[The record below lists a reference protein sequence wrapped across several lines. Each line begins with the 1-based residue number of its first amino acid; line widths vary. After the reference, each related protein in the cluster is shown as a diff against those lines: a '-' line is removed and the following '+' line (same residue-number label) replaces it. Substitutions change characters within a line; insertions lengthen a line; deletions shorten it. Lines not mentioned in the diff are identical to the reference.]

1 MTGRGVDRRSG
12 SWSSPRPGPRTPG
25 RRHGCT
31 PAGAGRPSRCSA
43 DVTTTAS
50 APSDSRQLSK
60 MQSGSEIQ
68 RESMYSSRVSGRS
81 CITALGFRL
90 ACTRAAERDVREVVP
105 GRAELVHVAPGQHRD
120 LVDGAQHP
128 CCAVPV
134 GDAWDAAGCFRHSE
148 PGLDPWP
155 RSPPLLACG
164 TARPPRRGTGPTP
177 PPSPRGR
184 PHRNRRRPRSPPG
197 RRTRSHRSRGSAPG
211 RRPTWSRSCT
221 TRARRP
227 RRARSSRRRARRA
240 RPEPRVRFRTRAA
253 AWRSSSGRCPRSRFD
268 LAALR
273 LPRLADVWRPHT
285 MECHVVTCTRSQI

>member
-1 MTGRGVDRRSG
+1 MYAGGCGPSFARS
-12 SWSSPRPGPRTPG
+12 
-25 RRHGCT
+25 
-31 PAGAGRPSRCSA
+31 AE
-43 DVTTTAS
+43 VITTAS

-90 ACTRAAERDVREVVP
+90 ACARAAERDVGEVVAS
-105 GRAELVHVAPGQHRD
+105 RAELVHVAPCEHRD
-120 LVDGAQHP
+120 LVDGAQHS
-128 CCAVPV
+128 CGAVPV
-134 GDAWDAAGCFRHSE
+134 GDAWDAAGCFRHAE

-155 RSPPLLACG
+155 RGRRATLAGPPG
-164 TARPPRRGTGPTP
+164 HGDSDIGPTP
-177 PPSPRGR
+177 PPSPQGR

-197 RRTRSHRSRGSAPG
+197 RRTRSHRDRGSVPG

-227 RRARSSRRRARRA
+227 RRARSLHRRAPRA
-240 RPEPRVRFRTRAA
+240 PPAPRVRFRIRAA
-253 AWRSSSGRCPRSRFD
+253 AWRSSSGRGPRSRFD

-273 LPRLADVWRPHT
+273 FPRLADGWRPHA
-285 MECHVVTCTRSQI
+285 MECHVVTCTRWQI